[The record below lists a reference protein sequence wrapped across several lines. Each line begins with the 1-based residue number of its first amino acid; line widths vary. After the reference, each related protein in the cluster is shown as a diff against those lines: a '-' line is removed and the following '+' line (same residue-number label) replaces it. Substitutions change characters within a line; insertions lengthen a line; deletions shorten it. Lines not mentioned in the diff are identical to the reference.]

1 MIKFLE
7 SNFDKESGISM
18 VKIATECGI
27 FYGYAFL
34 NPEDKKYES
43 AYLGCEVAEMRAIKD
58 YYKKKIHFL
67 RIRLVTLLDLKRDF
81 LAMSGFDGE
90 NNFEYDILK
99 KRIKQAEDQKKEY
112 IEIIKDIDAAI
123 EVKLDAR
130 VALVDRLEK
139 KKQDNE

>member
-18 VKIATECGI
+18 VKIATECGF

-34 NPEDKKYES
+34 NPEDRKYES
-43 AYLGCEVAEMRAIKD
+43 GYLGCEIAEMRAIRE
-58 YYKKKIHFL
+58 YYERKIHFL
-67 RIRLVTLLDLKRDF
+67 NTRILTLEDIAKDIRVNKQFDSEHFEYQIILKR
-81 LAMSGFDGE
+81 L
-90 NNFEYDILK
+90 
-99 KRIKQAEDQKKEY
+99 KQAKDQKQEFK
-112 IEIIKDIDAAI
+112 EIIKDIDAAI

-139 KKQDNE
+139 KNQDNE

>member
-1 MIKFLE
+1 
-7 SNFDKESGISM
+7 
-18 VKIATECGI
+18 
-27 FYGYAFL
+27 
-34 NPEDKKYES
+34 
-43 AYLGCEVAEMRAIKD
+43 MRAIKD
-58 YYKKKIHFL
+58 YYKKKLHFL

-81 LAMSGFDGE
+81 LAMPGFDGE

-112 IEIIKDIDAAI
+112 IEIIKDINAAI

>member
-7 SNFDKESGISM
+7 SNFDKNSGISC

-27 FYGYAFL
+27 FYGYALL

-43 AYLGCEVAEMRAIKD
+43 GYLGCEIAEMRAIKD
-58 YYKKKIHFL
+58 YYERKIHFL
-67 RIRLVTLLDLKRDF
+67 NTRILTLEDVAKDIRVNKQFDSEHFEYQIILKR
-81 LAMSGFDGE
+81 L
-90 NNFEYDILK
+90 
-99 KRIKQAEDQKKEY
+99 KQAKDQKQEFK
-112 IEIIKDIDAAI
+112 EIIKDIDAAI

-139 KKQDNE
+139 KNQDNE